1 MQAAKA
7 VPITERLRNIKIGNY
22 TVDHGSHT
30 KHIPV
35 RSICEEAA
43 QEIDQLKGECLLLAD
58 VLRDAFE
65 VIKTIE
71 GEDTAESDGL
81 TSLCLSIAHALAL
94 YDDQRITRNGIA
106 NQQRDELYRL
116 RQQLAGT
123 RLALVQYGAHDGA
136 CSVCD
141 LDDEGR
147 HCACDCGYEAAIAAA
162 EDKAPN
168 VK

>member
-1 MQAAKA
+1 MR
-7 VPITERLRNIKIGNY
+7 T
-22 TVDHGSHT
+22 
-30 KHIPV
+30 
-35 RSICEEAA
+35 ICEEAA

-58 VLRDAFE
+58 VLRDAYE
-65 VIKTIE
+65 VVKTIE
-71 GEDTAESDGL
+71 GEDSDE
-81 TSLCLSIAHALAL
+81 CDKLSDLRMSMEYALAM

-168 VK
+168 AK